1 MAEDGR
7 EAANSTPSEFDA
19 EDDDE
24 GRSSSVGATM
34 PSSVWSQ
41 SIWTNMT
48 DSWLSR
54 LDWRISV
61 FRVRDEESDITYDF
75 TLPSYKL
82 FLEF

>member
-7 EAANSTPSEFDA
+7 EANGRPSAFDVV
-19 EDDDE
+19 DDDE
-24 GRSSSVGATM
+24 GRSSSVGGTM

-41 SIWTNMT
+41 SIWINMT

-61 FRVRDEESDITYDF
+61 RRVRNSEPDITYDF
-75 TLPSYKL
+75 AFPSYKL
-82 FLEF
+82 FLKF